1 MPSTQSNKQFSNQI
15 KALSFCLSISRSV
28 SPNRGTSKTGK
39 RNHARAKRSVLRLN
53 WACKSAQLW
62 GGSVL
67 SDTTNGLGWKK
78 KKIIKMMRSAST
90 WVGVVCLAQG
100 VVTVTFNRHHYASF
114 TWEGKWW
121 DGLGEEKSRAL
132 LTVEV
137 IIHFF
142 TIFPPPSILE
152 HTHVVTISCE
162 AFAFIF
168 FLLLPSSHKL

>member
-15 KALSFCLSISRSV
+15 KALFFCLSISRSV

-39 RNHARAKRSVLRLN
+39 RNHARAKRSELRLN

-67 SDTTNGLGWKK
+67 SDTTNGLGWRKK
-78 KKIIKMMRSAST
+78 KVMRCAST

-114 TWEGKWW
+114 TWNGGTGWVRKN
-121 DGLGEEKSRAL
+121 RAL
-132 LTVEV
+132 CWPWRWL
-137 IIHFF
+137 
-142 TIFPPPSILE
+142 
-152 HTHVVTISCE
+152 
-162 AFAFIF
+162 FIF
-168 FLLLPSSHKL
+168 SLFSLLHQSSNTHTRLLFLVRLLPSFFSVVAFIT